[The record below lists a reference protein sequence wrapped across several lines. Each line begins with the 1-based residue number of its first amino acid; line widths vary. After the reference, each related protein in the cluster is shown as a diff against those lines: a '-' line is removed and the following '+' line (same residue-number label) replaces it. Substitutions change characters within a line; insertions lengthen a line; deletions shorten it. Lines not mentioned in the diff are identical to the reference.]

1 MKKLLNIL
9 FGRTLAVKT
18 ERELKEAYLSQSVDM
33 CDLEN
38 RMKRLHTTS
47 GRFGI

>member
-1 MKKLLNIL
+1 MAKKLWN
-9 FGRTLAVKT
+9 TLVTMFDA
-18 ERELKEAYLSQSVDM
+18 RSARDRYLSQSVDM

>member
-1 MKKLLNIL
+1 MAKKLWNSLVTM
-9 FGRTLAVKT
+9 FDARSATD
-18 ERELKEAYLSQSVDM
+18 RYLSQSVDM